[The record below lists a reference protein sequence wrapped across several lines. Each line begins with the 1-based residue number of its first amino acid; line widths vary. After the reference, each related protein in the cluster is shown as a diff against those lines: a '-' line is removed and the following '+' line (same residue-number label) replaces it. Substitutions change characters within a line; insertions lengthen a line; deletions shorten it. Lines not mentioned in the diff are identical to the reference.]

1 VLLNVFSE
9 SSHVNS
15 HIELR
20 GLLQSNDTVGYQI
33 SRCPVVADES
43 FEIGGG
49 ELDKGLEEVSLLG
62 AVSYCMPEPFEDFV
76 TFPPVGEVVEV
87 DPVQIVV

>member
-1 VLLNVFSE
+1 MLLNIFCE
-9 SSHVNS
+9 SSHVDP
-15 HIELR
+15 HIELWA
-20 GLLQSNDTVGYQI
+20 LLQSNDTVSYQI
-33 SRCPVVADES
+33 SRCLVVADEL

-62 AVSYCMPEPFEDFV
+62 VVAYCMPEPFEDFV

-87 DPVQIVV
+87 DSVQIVV